1 MRQLCST
8 IARPGNLFLLLLPLF
23 FPGVAAA
30 STITVNS
37 TADTVNAT
45 DGLCTLREAI
55 IAANTNTPSGVVAGE
70 CAAGQ
75 ASPTVDTIAFAIPG
89 SGVHTITLGSAL
101 PDITDPVTIDGY
113 TQPRNDGSG
122 LLASPNTLAVGD
134 NAVILIKISGAAG
147 VGIFRL
153 CNPTGCGEPGVSDG
167 STIQGLSI
175 VQASGG
181 GAMIV
186 MNSNSNLVAG
196 NFIGL
201 DTDGATLGGFSTAVQ
216 VGNAM
221 TGNTIGGTSPA
232 ARNVIA
238 SSNAA
243 WIILSDGNN
252 MLVQGNYIGVN
263 AAGTAALGAGA
274 TAVKIEFGSGNTI
287 GGSASGAGN
296 VINATGDGISIG
308 GVCAC
313 TTNNNSFQGNLIG
326 TNATGTAA
334 LNALFHGIVV
344 AGSTTNLT
352 IGGSTAGAGNVI
364 TARATGIIVVQTLSG
379 IVIQGNKIGTDITG
393 TAALG
398 NGNCGID
405 IGASFG
411 AVSTGTVGGLLAGQG
426 NVIAFNGTNGISV
439 GSGNNWSILGNSIH
453 DNANLGITLG
463 GRCDDLTA
471 TPTAND
477 HCDADTGPND
487 LQNYPV
493 ITAASIA
500 GGNVTISGTLDSLAS
515 NTFRI
520 EFFSNASC
528 DPSGNG
534 EGQTFLGST
543 TVSTDVNCGATFGP
557 LIFPIPA
564 GQNVI
569 TATATLLVNL
579 ASRAPQTLRARSV
592 SALPP
597 PFDTSEFSACFTV
610 ALPTNTPTNTPTS
623 TPTNTSTN
631 TPTNTPTNTLTPT
644 GTRTATPTSTPTLT
658 ATPTNTPTLTPT
670 ATPTSTPT
678 FTATAIPGT
687 PTVTPTPLG
696 VVVPTLEPRMLGL
709 LALALAVAALLLMRR
724 A

>member
-1 MRQLCST
+1 
-8 IARPGNLFLLLLPLF
+8 
-23 FPGVAAA
+23 VAGAA
-30 STITVNS
+30 TITVNS
-37 TADTVNAT
+37 AADTTAN
-45 DGLCTLREAI
+45 DGVCTLREAI
-55 IAANTNTPSGVVAGE
+55 IAANTNTPSGAMAGE

-134 NAVILIKISGAAG
+134 NAVILIRISGAAG

-153 CNPTGCGEPGVSDG
+153 CNPTGCGEPGVGDG
-167 STIQGLSI
+167 STIRGLSF

-181 GAMIV
+181 GTMIV
-186 MNSNSNLVAG
+186 ISSNSNLVAG

-201 DTDGATLGGFSTAVQ
+201 DTDGATLGGFNTAVQ
-216 VGNAM
+216 VSIGM

-238 SSNAA
+238 SSNAS

-263 AAGTAALGAGA
+263 AAGTAALGASD
-274 TAVKIEFGSGNTI
+274 TAVKIEQGSGNTI

-344 AGSTTNLT
+344 GGSTTNLT
-352 IGGSTAGAGNVI
+352 IGGGTAGAGNVI
-364 TARATGIIVVQTLSG
+364 TARATGIIVVQTVSG

-439 GSGNNWSILGNSIH
+439 GSGNNWTILGNSIH
-453 DNANLGITLG
+453 DNGRLGITLG

-471 TPTAND
+471 TPTPND

-493 ITAASIA
+493 ITSANIA
-500 GGNVTISGTLDSLAS
+500 GGNVTISGTMDSTANS
-515 NTFRI
+515 SFRV
-520 EFFSNASC
+520 EFFSNSSC

-534 EGQTFLGST
+534 EGQTFLGFAD
-543 TVSTDVNCGATFGP
+543 VLTDASCGATFGP
-557 LIFPIPA
+557 LIFPIPG

-569 TATATLLVNL
+569 TATATLLI
-579 ASRAPQTLRARSV
+579 ASGARSPATRRARPAGISPLV
-592 SALPP
+592 
-597 PFDTSEFSACFTV
+597 PFETSEFSACFTV

-623 TPTNTSTN
+623 TPTNTPTN
-631 TPTNTPTNTLTPT
+631 TPTMTPTNTPTATLTSTPT
-644 GTRTATPTSTPTLT
+644 GTQTGTPTNTPTQT
-658 ATPTNTPTLTPT
+658 PTPSNTPSFTPTGTSTSTPTNTPTLV
-670 ATPTSTPT
+670 
-678 FTATAIPGT
+678 PGT
-687 PTVTPTPLG
+687 PTRTPTPIG
-696 VVVPTLEPRMLGL
+696 AVVPTLEPRMLGL
-709 LALALAVAALLLMRR
+709 FALALAAAALFLMKRS
-724 A
+724 